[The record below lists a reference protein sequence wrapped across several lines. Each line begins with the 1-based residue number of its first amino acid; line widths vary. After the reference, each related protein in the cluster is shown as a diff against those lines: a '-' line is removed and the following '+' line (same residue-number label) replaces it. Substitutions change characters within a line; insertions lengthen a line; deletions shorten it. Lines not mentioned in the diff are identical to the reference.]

1 MYNPNSHN
9 CKCEYHFAGVDENNL
24 FSETFKNVY
33 NDIEKTFNN
42 KTYTNIIDMKKKC
55 INDNINDNVNDKN
68 IKYGIKELLRT
79 KGGSLALHECCT
91 LAQNATN
98 KSSDQNETSSQNYE
112 KDKVIIDIDTEKNNF
127 IDIIE
132 DKTNKI
138 INDTHNLINIS
149 KNTSNEIN
157 KLVNDSKYLIN
168 EIDPINNKS
177 IYIKKIDN
185 KIHENNLN
193 DIDNKLYTNISN
205 MDRNKTMNNQEDIQK
220 EQLKI
225 DITKKEQTNKSKEN
239 NVVKET
245 NQNNLNDE
253 KEYEWPTLT
262 VDDISVS
269 FKVVGELP
277 PNTKLKIVDGK
288 NLAIDNSY
296 IKAYTRYVQG
306 QNRYMIISFL
316 RHLLNETKRNSY
328 ILLNNAKNNV
338 DVDTNI
344 NNLVCLIRKL
354 DVFLHK
360 FDKMREVYAD
370 DSNVHAILGTIR
382 DNFFTFQFTFYKDMI
397 MPK

>member
-1 MYNPNSHN
+1 
-9 CKCEYHFAGVDENNL
+9 
-24 FSETFKNVY
+24 
-33 NDIEKTFNN
+33 
-42 KTYTNIIDMKKKC
+42 MKL
-55 INDNINDNVNDKN
+55 I
-68 IKYGIKELLRT
+68 L
-79 KGGSLALHECCT
+79 S
-91 LAQNATN
+91 
-98 KSSDQNETSSQNYE
+98 
-112 KDKVIIDIDTEKNNF
+112 
-127 IDIIE
+127 
-132 DKTNKI
+132 I
-138 INDTHNLINIS
+138 INL
-149 KNTSNEIN
+149 
-157 KLVNDSKYLIN
+157 
-168 EIDPINNKS
+168 
-177 IYIKKIDN
+177 YIKIDN

>member
-1 MYNPNSHN
+1 MYNPNLHN
-9 CKCEYHFAGVDENNL
+9 YKCEYHFVAGDENNL

-33 NDIEKTFNN
+33 SDIEKNFNN
-42 KTYTNIIDMKKKC
+42 KTYTNILDMKKRYT
-55 INDNINDNVNDKN
+55 NDNVPDKN

-79 KGGSLALHECCT
+79 KNGVACT
-91 LAQNATN
+91 NQCQTSDSNLMMSPTQN
-98 KSSDQNETSSQNYE
+98 SE

-127 IDIIE
+127 IDIDIME
-132 DKTNKI
+132 DNTNKI

-149 KNTSNEIN
+149 KNTSNEVT
-157 KLVNDSKYLIN
+157 KLVSVSKHLID
-168 EIDPINNKS
+168 ESEPINNKS
-177 IYIKKIDN
+177 LDIEINKKIDK
-185 KIHENNLN
+185 KIHKNNLN
-193 DIDNKLYTNISN
+193 DIDNKLYSNISN
-205 MDRNKTMNNQEDIQK
+205 MDRNKMTTNKQEDVQK
-220 EQLKI
+220 EQPKTELEP
-225 DITKKEQTNKSKEN
+225 TKEQINNK
-239 NVVKET
+239 VKET
-245 NQNNLNDE
+245 KDQTNLNDE
-253 KEYEWPTLT
+253 KEYEWPILT

-296 IKAYTRYVQG
+296 IKAYTRYVHG

-360 FDKMREVYAD
+360 FDKMREVYVY